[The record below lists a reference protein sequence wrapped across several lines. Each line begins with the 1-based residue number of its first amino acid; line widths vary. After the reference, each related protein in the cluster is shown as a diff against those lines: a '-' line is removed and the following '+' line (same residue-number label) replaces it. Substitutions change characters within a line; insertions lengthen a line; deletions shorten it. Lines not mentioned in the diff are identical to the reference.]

1 MTETTQSI
9 AYPCGKKGY
18 HSITPRYRP
27 KNLQLS
33 PSDPIKLPQV
43 SKPEYY
49 ANNAVI
55 SQSCTIHI

>member
-9 AYPCGKKGY
+9 PFPCGQKGY
-18 HSITPRYRP
+18 RAITKRYRP

-33 PSDPIKLPQV
+33 PSDPIKIPQAP
-43 SKPEYY
+43 KPEYY